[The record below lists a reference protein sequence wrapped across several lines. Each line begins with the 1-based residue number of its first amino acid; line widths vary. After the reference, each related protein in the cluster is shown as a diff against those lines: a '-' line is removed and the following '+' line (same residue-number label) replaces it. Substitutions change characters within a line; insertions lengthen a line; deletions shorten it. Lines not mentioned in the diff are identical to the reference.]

1 MPKLAKPLT
10 ELEVRKAKLRTTAY
24 MLSDGGGLYLSVS
37 PAGLKSWVVRVRL
50 PGTTTATPSTIGHYP
65 GMTLADARA
74 QARTAQQNA
83 KTGTATLGVRKAKS
97 VANVANQAETR
108 AEELLAAELERSTF
122 RSVALRWLAEN
133 RPRWAAETCRK
144 AELVVEKYL
153 VPALGESDMRSLAT
167 KDVRP
172 VLFEMHAKVPQLAR
186 KARQH
191 LGKIV
196 DLAIDEGLR
205 GEESKLRLDRI
216 LPTTKHGH
224 MPAVTEN
231 ESTLAEV
238 IRAIDGYPN
247 RVVRAALIL
256 SSLTAMRSGVV
267 ASARW
272 SEIDLDAAEWIV
284 PGMEPDGVTNRM
296 KTGKDYSTSL
306 PVQAVAVLREMWQ
319 RTGGSEYVFPPQA
332 RQQTQHLSRDA
343 LSKALREMGFQGIH
357 TTHGFRATFRT
368 LGRERLEI
376 AADVLEV
383 QLAHEPANQVEAAY
397 ARVKFKPARRKVM
410 QEWADYLDAL
420 RIGNDVVQLRK
431 RA

>member
-10 ELEVRKAKLRTTAY
+10 ELEVRRAKPRAKAY
-24 MLSDGGGLYLSVS
+24 MLSDGGGLYLAVS
-37 PAGLKSWVVRVRL
+37 AAGLKSWVVRVRL

-65 GMTLADARA
+65 QVTLAEAREKARA
-74 QARTAQQNA
+74 AQQSA
-83 KTGTATLGVRKAKS
+83 KVGVATLGLRRAKRAA
-97 VANVANQAETR
+97 VATVEAESK
-108 AEELLAAELERSTF
+108 AEELATAELERSTF

-133 RPRWAAETCRK
+133 RPRWATETRRK
-144 AELVVEKYL
+144 AELIVEKYL
-153 VPALGESDMRSLAT
+153 IPALGGSDLRTLAT

-224 MPAVTEN
+224 MPAVTED
-231 ESTLAEV
+231 ESRLAEV
-238 IRAIDGYPN
+238 MQAIDAYPN
-247 RVVRAALIL
+247 RVVRAALVL

-272 SEIDLDAAEWIV
+272 SEIDLDSGEWSV
-284 PGMEPDGVTNRM
+284 PGKEADGVTNRM

-306 PVQAVAVLREMWQ
+306 PKQAVEALREMWQ
-319 RTGGSEYVFPPQA
+319 RTGGTEFVFPPQA
-332 RQQTQHLSRDA
+332 RQQSLHLSRDA
-343 LSKALREMGFQGIH
+343 LSKALREMGFQGVH

-368 LGRERLEI
+368 LGRERLNI
-376 AADVLEV
+376 PADVLEV
-383 QLAHEPANQVEAAY
+383 QLAHEPANQVQAAY
-397 ARVKFKPARRKVM
+397 ARVKFKPVRRKVM

-420 RIGNDVVQLRK
+420 RNEGTVVTLRK
-431 RA
+431 SA